1 MTDTGPTIGLVL
13 DCHDPTTLTA
23 FWAGA
28 LDYVSVGDA
37 GAYVM
42 LLPNGRPGPK
52 LLLQEVPEAKAVK
65 NRMHGDIDAVDI
77 EAEVTR
83 LEGLGARRLAG
94 DQLHEHG
101 TNWILMA
108 DPEGNEFCVCD
119 GGANQGS

>member
-1 MTDTGPTIGLVL
+1 MSDVTIGLVL
-13 DCHDPTTLTA
+13 DCQDPNVVAA

-28 LDYVSVGDA
+28 LDYVSVGEA

-52 LLLQEVPEAKAVK
+52 LLLQQVPEAKTVK
-65 NRMHGDIDAVDI
+65 NRMHLDIDATDI
-77 EAEVTR
+77 EAEAAR
-83 LEGLGARRLAG
+83 LEALGARRVAA
-94 DQLHEHG
+94 DPIHEHD

-119 GGANQGS
+119 GGANT